1 MGQKVNPR
9 AFRQTTTFATPSKWY
24 TSKYQYAQWLND
36 DVSIRR
42 LIKTKLRAA
51 SVARIVIERSV
62 GETTITI
69 HTSKP
74 GVVIGRG
81 GALIEELKKQIKR
94 EFFGNRKMKVAVNI
108 QEVRDPDVNSEIIA
122 QAVRDQLEA
131 RIPFRRAIK
140 RAQEQVQRAGALGC
154 KIQVSGR
161 LNGTDIARREFVA
174 YGRLPLHTLRAN
186 IDYSR
191 CIAQTMYGVIGVKVW
206 VYTGDVFGE
215 ETAEQVTQEQPK
227 KRAASRRPR
236 QKRASV
242 ATTTGG
248 KTTLRKKSDI
258 AKEPVTPS
266 V

>member
-9 AFRQTTTFATPSKWY
+9 AFRQTTTFTTPSRWY
-24 TSKYQYAQWLND
+24 TSKYQYAQWLKD
-36 DVSIRR
+36 DVQIRR
-42 LIKTKLRAA
+42 MIKKKLRAA
-51 SVARIVIERSV
+51 GVARIEIERSV
-62 GETTITI
+62 GEITITI

-81 GALIEELKKQIKR
+81 GVLIEELKKQIKK
-94 EFFGNRKMKVAVNI
+94 EFFGNRKMKVTVNI
-108 QEVRDPDVNSEIIA
+108 QEVRDPDLNSEIIA

-140 RAQEQVQRAGALGC
+140 RAQEQVHRAGALGC

-161 LNGTDIARREFVA
+161 LNGTDIARREFVV

-191 CIAQTMYGVIGVKVW
+191 CIAQTMYGVIGIKVW
-206 VYTGDVFGE
+206 IYTGDVFGDQ
-215 ETAEQVTQEQPK
+215 TAEQQAQEQPK
-227 KRAASRRPR
+227 KRAAASRRPR
-236 QKRASV
+236 RKRPSV
-242 ATTTGG
+242 AAGGG
-248 KTTLRKKSDI
+248 KTILRKKSDI
-258 AKEPVTPS
+258 TKEPVTPS